1 MRHGPPHQGSWL
13 SNSPKLLR
21 VRNQMALAALAA
33 AVCVLAGLVR
43 TLHEDGAV
51 DGARTRRSI
60 NVARSRQQSSQDVKL
75 TLSCTHASLVDG
87 LSNTSQLDG
96 RRGCSVEENVRL
108 MPAHGV
114 RVMSA
119 YISLQ
124 IICRGQRG
132 IDQSLGVSVE
142 AYGDSMQNASSCSLL
157 STAGNGVDMTR
168 CQGQCTSAGFV
179 LVVNRHELVKS
190 NSSSNLRSVRVTA
203 WSILTKDPA
212 ASHQGLGP
220 ASAVLPHGRAAG
232 RRGETKVSDPET
244 CSDSEQENLIVLL
257 RVQSDFWHDN
267 TTNKKIS
274 LILAIAWI
282 PFAVTM
288 LFCYLNYHKRTL
300 MNQVQAP
307 DVRLRVCALARM
319 HACGSLDWKN
329 GPRPTTPQHNLDT
342 TSWPAKLNPIKR
354 TLNPKKLHRTLNP
367 KQCPMLTQ
375 LNFLASQLLVY
386 Y

>member
-1 MRHGPPHQGSWL
+1 
-13 SNSPKLLR
+13 
-21 VRNQMALAALAA
+21 
-33 AVCVLAGLVR
+33 
-43 TLHEDGAV
+43 
-51 DGARTRRSI
+51 
-60 NVARSRQQSSQDVKL
+60 
-75 TLSCTHASLVDG
+75 
-87 LSNTSQLDG
+87 
-96 RRGCSVEENVRL
+96 
-108 MPAHGV
+108 
-114 RVMSA
+114 MSA

-142 AYGDSMQNASSCSLL
+142 AYGDSMHNASSCGRL

-203 WSILTKDPA
+203 WSILTKDLA
-212 ASHQGLGP
+212 AN
-220 ASAVLPHGRAAG
+220 
-232 RRGETKVSDPET
+232 DPET

-300 MNQVQAP
+300 MNQVQTS

-319 HACGSLDWKN
+319 HA
-329 GPRPTTPQHNLDT
+329 
-342 TSWPAKLNPIKR
+342 
-354 TLNPKKLHRTLNP
+354 
-367 KQCPMLTQ
+367 
-375 LNFLASQLLVY
+375 
-386 Y
+386 

>member
-1 MRHGPPHQGSWL
+1 
-13 SNSPKLLR
+13 
-21 VRNQMALAALAA
+21 MALAALAA
-33 AVCVLAGLVR
+33 AVCVLAGLAR
-43 TLHEDGAV
+43 ALHDGAV
-51 DGARTRRSI
+51 LQATRRSI

-75 TLSCTHASLVDG
+75 TLSCTHASGVDG
-87 LSNTSQLDG
+87 LSNSSQVDG
-96 RRGCSVEENVRL
+96 RRSCSVEENVRL

-132 IDQSLGVSVE
+132 VDQSLGVSVE
-142 AYGDSMQNASSCSLL
+142 AYGDSMHNASSCGRL

-203 WSILTKDPA
+203 WSILTKDLA
-212 ASHQGLGP
+212 AN
-220 ASAVLPHGRAAG
+220 
-232 RRGETKVSDPET
+232 DPET

-274 LILAIAWI
+274 LILPIAWI

-288 LFCYLNYHKRTL
+288 LFCYLNYHKRSL
-300 MNQVQAP
+300 MSQVKTP
-307 DVRLRVCALARM
+307 DVCLSVCALACM
-319 HACGSLDWKN
+319 HACGRLE
-329 GPRPTTPQHNLDT
+329 
-342 TSWPAKLNPIKR
+342 
-354 TLNPKKLHRTLNP
+354 
-367 KQCPMLTQ
+367 
-375 LNFLASQLLVY
+375 
-386 Y
+386 

>member
-1 MRHGPPHQGSWL
+1 MRHGPGPPHQGSWL
-13 SNSPKLLR
+13 SNSPKMLR

-33 AVCVLAGLVR
+33 AVCVLAGPHLVR
-43 TLHEDGAV
+43 AVHEDGAV
-51 DGARTRRSI
+51 LLQRTRRSI

-75 TLSCTHASLVDG
+75 TLSCTHASRLDG
-87 LSNTSQLDG
+87 LSNTSQVDG

-124 IICRGQRG
+124 IMCRGQRG

-142 AYGDSMQNASSCSLL
+142 AYGDSMQNASFFGRL

-190 NSSSNLRSVRVTA
+190 NSNSNFSSVRVTA
-203 WSILTKDPA
+203 WSVLTNKDPA
-212 ASHQGLGP
+212 ASHEGQGP
-220 ASAVLPHGRAAG
+220 ARAVLPHGGGAG
-232 RRGETKVSDPET
+232 RGGEPTTDSET

-300 MNQVQAP
+300 MKQV
-307 DVRLRVCALARM
+307 
-319 HACGSLDWKN
+319 
-329 GPRPTTPQHNLDT
+329 RP
-342 TSWPAKLNPIKR
+342 
-354 TLNPKKLHRTLNP
+354 
-367 KQCPMLTQ
+367 LTC
-375 LNFLASQLLVY
+375 N
-386 Y
+386 